1 LTAQK
6 RWRLHVQI
14 TTSGVAT
21 NIHDDPN
28 PVARGNSQH
37 GEGRSER
44 LRRVLSLLSEVS
56 VSEALLFVFFF
67 EIRLGFLAN
76 QLDCQAEKMY
86 ANDPT
91 VRGKMYGN
99 GRMVQVLV
107 HDNM

>member
-1 LTAQK
+1 MTT
-6 RWRLHVQI
+6 QI
-14 TTSGVAT
+14 LS
-21 NIHDDPN
+21 
-28 PVARGNSQH
+28 H
-37 GEGRSER
+37 GETRSTGRATRCASRNAET
-44 LRRVLSLLSEVS
+44 RRVLSLLSEVS

-107 HDNM
+107 HDNMCQVK